1 MKVERATSLGKREI
15 RWGEI
20 LKGLRIG
27 IITVVVDGKLETE
40 PVKSIKNSFV
50 TFCNHF
56 VT

>member
-1 MKVERATSLGKREI
+1 MKVERAVSLGKRGI

-20 LKGLRIG
+20 LKGLPIG